1 MGLLKS
7 KSNSKKSGKKGFFKL
22 LSRKGRV
29 HFLAK
34 KCCVNVQK
42 AVPGRKAGK
51 GSIMQIDV
59 NNLYQR
65 KLL

>member
-7 KSNSKKSGKKGFFKL
+7 KVIAKRVGKGFLKL
-22 LSRKGRV
+22 LSGKGWV
-29 HFLAK
+29 HFSAK
-34 KCCVNVQK
+34 KCCINVRK
-42 AVPGRKAGK
+42 AVPGRKAEK
-51 GSIMQIDV
+51 GLIMQINA